1 MQRATLPKPKGSVVT
16 MAAKIAAHLNIAR
29 IQGAQAGMLAYLGTP
44 ISKLSSQHY
53 STIMGKRTD
62 NTRLAAYCNAF
73 GISQKAA
80 PITPVYR
87 GSKASLEA
95 QIEALQAQIN
105 GVEVDPLVAMQ
116 AKIDELTAMLAGKA
130 PVAAKPRLIK
140 PRPWD
145 LTGKNVDSKGIF
157 VNKGVKYRALTF
169 EEAVEAL
176 EACYTANVRYTV
188 RAS

>member
-1 MQRATLPKPKGSVVT
+1 

-62 NTRLAAYCNAF
+62 NTRLAAYCKAF

-80 PITPVYR
+80 PIVSDAT
-87 GSKASLEA
+87 ATLQA

-105 GVEVDPLVAMQ
+105 GVKVDPLVAMQ

-130 PVAAKPRLIK
+130 PVAAKPRLMK